1 MSAMTPPRPEQRRR
15 RRRLGTPC
23 VVFLDDYRWAAFH
36 QLAPL
41 LRRAGVRTV
50 RVSTGPQ
57 AGSRFASRLVYDR
70 YEVLVDPLD
79 AGGLGAILNEE
90 NVVDIQFVETLGAI
104 VRPNLRLVDAG
115 VAQRVGQRLA
125 VQDKFAAAHI
135 FGDAGVRTPAVVPVT
150 EVAPDDI
157 ATRFGFPVVV
167 KERVGSAGANV
178 VIATDLDALIAAAGR
193 MDESADNRY
202 YEQYV
207 DGEKL
212 NYAAAVT
219 GRGPEQELTY
229 RVIRWLMP
237 AGTACEVQTV
247 HDAQLEAFGRSAVAV
262 AGCTGLLNMDV
273 IRDGEGRDWLI
284 DFNARA
290 FGGAVC
296 FRAAGLDIS
305 EGYLRT
311 IGNRAAP
318 VSRAE
323 PVAEVRFP
331 VFPTCLGAVVA
342 SGRIGRTATSFVR
355 ASWPY
360 LRWVGIRYWVSEAL
374 AIAQAVRTARRVRAH
389 QPAPTSPDAPLVRA
403 GATGESSDTTG

>member
-1 MSAMTPPRPEQRRR
+1 
-15 RRRLGTPC
+15 

-50 RVSTGPQ
+50 RVSTGPRT
-57 AGSRFASRLVYDR
+57 GSRFASRLVYDR
-70 YEVLVDPLD
+70 YEVLVDRSD
-79 AGGLGAILNEE
+79 AEGLGAILAEE

-125 VQDKFAAAHI
+125 VQDKFAAAHV

-150 EVAPDDI
+150 EVAPEDI
-157 ATRFGFPVVV
+157 AARFGFPVVV

-178 VIATDLDALIAAAGR
+178 VIAGDLDALIAAAGPR
-193 MDESADNRY
+193 DRSAENRY
-202 YEQYV
+202 YEQFV

-219 GRGPEQELTY
+219 ARGPEQELTY

-237 AGTACEVQTV
+237 AGTASEVQTV
-247 HDAQLEAFGRSAVAV
+247 RDAQLEAFGRSAVAV

-273 IRDGEGRDWLI
+273 IRDGAGRDWLI

-296 FRAAGLDIS
+296 FRSADLDIS
-305 EGYLRT
+305 EGYLRA
-311 IGNRAAP
+311 IGSRVAP
-318 VSRAE
+318 VARAE
-323 PVAEVRFP
+323 PVADVRFP
-331 VFPTCLGAVVA
+331 VFPTCLGEAVA
-342 SGRIGRTATSFVR
+342 SGSITRSAVSFLR
-355 ASWPY
+355 ESWPY
-360 LRWVGIRYWVSEAL
+360 VRWVGIGYWVSEAL
-374 AIAQAVRTARRVRAH
+374 AIAQSVHTARRTRNH
-389 QPAPTSPDAPLVRA
+389 HPMSPPGDAAAVGV
-403 GATGESSDTTG
+403 GATGAPDKVR